1 MLFNVGYGKSIISVI
16 QDKGGTA
23 VKFKIKHK
31 LGIAFSVI
39 LITFFINIL
48 GNMTTIDHNK
58 HNVVRVREVT
68 YKQVEYA
75 ASVNEAVIQVQQF
88 LSDASAT
95 KEEDSFTDAEKY
107 KNKFK
112 DSINKL
118 EQVDPSMK
126 DQIEKINSDFDKFY
140 ELGVKMAHVYIDQ
153 GPEKGNVLMEQFDP
167 MAIALS
173 TEINNFSNGRK
184 KAMDTD
190 LVDITN
196 KMNVSLSAS
205 LILGGIS
212 LVLAIFI
219 ILKLSKAITNPIN
232 SMLFI
237 LKDLEMGEG
246 DLTKRIG
253 IKSKDEIAAMASSF
267 NNFMDRL
274 TGMVKNIKDNSVF
287 VSQSSEN
294 LNGNVTKIEAGAI
307 EIDDSIIKVKN
318 DIENITN
325 SVEEVTSTV
334 DSIAQVSY
342 AAAEGT
348 QEIAVMSEQI
358 NDIAI
363 QGEKMALK
371 AKQEME
377 KTQKVSSNTI
387 DLNKKLGIKAEEIEK
402 IVDTIKQITDQTN
415 LLALNASIEAARAGE
430 HGRGFSVVAE
440 EIRQLA
446 DNNISSTKMI
456 SELVISIQD
465 IITDTINSTMESG
478 ENIKQGTVMVE
489 EVHSQL
495 QKIVDRINNINN
507 KIENI
512 ASASEEQSASTEEL
526 AATMDSINESNSQI
540 ALAVSKIA
548 NNVNV
553 QTETISQTNEMS
565 SKLSGLAENL
575 NSLVNKFKID

>member
-1 MLFNVGYGKSIISVI
+1 MKLN
-16 QDKGGTA
+16 
-23 VKFKIKHK
+23 IKHK

-39 LITFFINIL
+39 LITFFTNIL
-48 GNMTTIDHNK
+48 ANMISIEHNK
-58 HNVVRVREVT
+58 DNVAKVREVT

-75 ASVNEAVIQVQQF
+75 TSINEAVIQVQQF

-95 KEEDSFTDAEKY
+95 KKEDSLNDAEKY

-126 DQIEKINSDFDKFY
+126 DKIEKINSDFDKFY
-140 ELGVKMAHVYIDQ
+140 ELGVKMTRVYMSE

-167 MAIALS
+167 MAITLS
-173 TEINNFSNGRK
+173 TEINNFSNDRK
-184 KAMDTD
+184 KIMDTD

-196 KMNVSLSAS
+196 RLDISLRAS

-219 ILKLSKAITNPIN
+219 ILKLSKAITNPIS

-246 DLTKRIG
+246 DLTKRID
-253 IKSKDEIAAMASSF
+253 IKSKDEIATMGNSF
-267 NNFMDRL
+267 NNFMNRL
-274 TGMVKNIKDNSVF
+274 ARMVENIKDNSVF

-294 LNGNVTKIEAGAI
+294 LNENVTKIEAGAI
-307 EIDDSIIKVKN
+307 EINNSIINVKN
-318 DIENITN
+318 DIQNITN

-363 QGEKMALK
+363 QSEKMALK

-377 KTQKVSSNTI
+377 KTQKMSSNTI
-387 DLNKKLGIKAEEIEK
+387 DLNRKLGVKAEEIER

-430 HGRGFSVVAE
+430 HGKGFSVVAE
-440 EIRQLA
+440 EIRSLA

-456 SELVISIQD
+456 SELVISIQN
-465 IITDTINSTMESG
+465 IITDTISSTIESG
-478 ENIKQGTVMVE
+478 ENIKQGTSMVE
-489 EVHSQL
+489 EVHNQL

-526 AATMDSINESNSQI
+526 SATMESINDSNSQI

-548 NNVNV
+548 NNVNI
-553 QTETISQTNEMS
+553 QTETVSQTNRMS
-565 SKLSGLAENL
+565 SKLSGLAEDL
-575 NSLVNKFKID
+575 NSLVNKFKIS